1 MIAVKLSFLVFGG
14 ATPVEFDTYIVRD
27 GSVTYVRD
35 AKGNA
40 FVDLYTWNGKLV
52 EVASLKMEQAAQA
65 EQSEQ

>member
-14 ATPVEFDTYIVRD
+14 ATPTEFDTYIVRD

-35 AKGNA
+35 ANGSS

-52 EVASLKMEQAAQA
+52 EVASLKLEQQAAA
-65 EQSEQ
+65 NNEQ